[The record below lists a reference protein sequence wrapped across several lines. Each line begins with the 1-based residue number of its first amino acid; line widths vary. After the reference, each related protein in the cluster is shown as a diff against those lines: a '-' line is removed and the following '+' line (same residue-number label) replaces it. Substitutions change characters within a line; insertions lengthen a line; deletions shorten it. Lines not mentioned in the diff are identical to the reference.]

1 MGSVHQSSVGD
12 TISDMTLA
20 PLLTLV
26 TASLALVRGQS
37 FGPVDLEA
45 VDPLSLSWNQIHWL
59 VRDQIKEVE
68 ELKAEHDEIYN
79 EIAGCYG
86 LEKCLGEFD
95 LVDIQPGT
103 KLWNLGLRKVDLS
116 TSELSRQRD
125 ELEEMRIE
133 LSHKMKQRQMALIRQ
148 EELRIQELQ
157 RQKEE
162 IRRHSRNRS
171 WRRQERPLQHHPLRH
186 PLNLPPLHHLHQDGQ
201 KPLHLTPEAASA
213 ARPKANLSLV
223 RLEDTPQTSSQIS
236 LQFTDPSL
244 RSLTEGTNTPT
255 QPTLSQ
261 ATAGPEAEVTTAES
275 PGALLICICRL
286 EILNKVLKY

>member
-1 MGSVHQSSVGD
+1 MGSDSVMVWLLV
-12 TISDMTLA
+12 TLFTSLTTLA
-20 PLLTLV
+20 S
-26 TASLALVRGQS
+26 AQKGY
-37 FGPVDLEA
+37 GPVDLDA

-125 ELEEMRIE
+125 ELEEMRI
-133 LSHKMKQRQMALIRQ
+133 
-148 EELRIQELQ
+148 QELQ

-162 IRRHSRNRS
+162 IRR
-171 WRRQERPLQHHPLRH
+171 QEALEK
-186 PLNLPPLHHLHQDGQ
+186 Q
-201 KPLHLTPEAASA
+201 KLEAARA
-213 ARPKANLSLV
+213 ALAASSSSSSSKSSSSSSSSGWS
-223 RLEDTPQTSSQIS
+223 ETSSS
-236 LQFTDPSL
+236 YS
-244 RSLTEGTNTPT
+244 RSSVSSSAQG
-255 QPTLSQ
+255 QPFFGQTGGYSSNFFSNQ
-261 ATAGPEAEVTTAES
+261 STIYGPKPEVFDRGYKYTYTANSRSSSSRSRGYN
-275 PGALLICICRL
+275 G
-286 EILNKVLKY
+286 

>member
-1 MGSVHQSSVGD
+1 MGSCVGD

-20 PLLTLV
+20 TLTLALAV
-26 TASLALVRGQS
+26 SLPAVRGQS

-95 LVDIQPGT
+95 LVDIQPGS
-103 KLWNLGLRKVDLS
+103 KLWNLGLRRVDLS
-116 TSELSRQRD
+116 SSELSRQRD
-125 ELEEMRIE
+125 ELEQMRAG
-133 LSHKMKQRQMALIRQ
+133 LSQQMNQRQLALIRQ

-162 IRRHSRNRS
+162 IRR
-171 WRRQERPLQHHPLRH
+171 QEALEK
-186 PLNLPPLHHLHQDGQ
+186 Q
-201 KPLHLTPEAASA
+201 KLEAARA
-213 ARPKANLSLV
+213 ALEASLSSSSSFSKSSSSSSSSGWSESSSSYS
-223 RLEDTPQTSSQIS
+223 RTSSSSAQGQPFFGQTGGSSINFFS
-236 LQFTDPSL
+236 NQSTIYGPKPEVLERGHKHTYSANSQSSNS
-244 RSLTEGTNTPT
+244 RSRGRGYN
-255 QPTLSQ
+255 
-261 ATAGPEAEVTTAES
+261 G
-275 PGALLICICRL
+275 
-286 EILNKVLKY
+286 

>member
-1 MGSVHQSSVGD
+1 MGSCVGD

-20 PLLTLV
+20 TLTLA
-26 TASLALVRGQS
+26 ASLALVVRGQS

-116 TSELSRQRD
+116 TSELSRQRN
-125 ELEEMRIE
+125 EIEEMQIE
-133 LSHKMKQRQMALIRQ
+133 LSQKMKQRQMALIRQ
-148 EELRIQELQ
+148 EEI
-157 RQKEE
+157 
-162 IRRHSRNRS
+162 
-171 WRRQERPLQHHPLRH
+171 RRQEALET
-186 PLNLPPLHHLHQDGQ
+186 Q
-201 KPLHLTPEAASA
+201 KLEAARA
-213 ARPKANLSLV
+213 ALAASSSSSSSKSSSSSSSSSGWS
-223 RLEDTPQTSSQIS
+223 ETSSS
-236 LQFTDPSL
+236 YS
-244 RSLTEGTNTPT
+244 RSSSSSSAQG
-255 QPTLSQ
+255 QPFFGKTGGSSSNFFSNQSTIYGPKPEVFDRGYKYTYTANSQ
-261 ATAGPEAEVTTAES
+261 SSNSRSRGR
-275 PGALLICICRL
+275 GY
-286 EILNKVLKY
+286 NG

>member
-1 MGSVHQSSVGD
+1 MGSDSVMVWLLV
-12 TISDMTLA
+12 TLFTSLTTLA
-20 PLLTLV
+20 S
-26 TASLALVRGQS
+26 AQKGY
-37 FGPVDLEA
+37 GPVDLDA

-125 ELEEMRIE
+125 ELEEMRI
-133 LSHKMKQRQMALIRQ
+133 
-148 EELRIQELQ
+148 QELQ

-162 IRRHSRNRS
+162 IRR
-171 WRRQERPLQHHPLRH
+171 QEALEK
-186 PLNLPPLHHLHQDGQ
+186 Q
-201 KPLHLTPEAASA
+201 KLEAARA
-213 ARPKANLSLV
+213 ALAASSSSGWS
-223 RLEDTPQTSSQIS
+223 ETSSS
-236 LQFTDPSL
+236 YS
-244 RSLTEGTNTPT
+244 RSSVSSSAQG
-255 QPTLSQ
+255 QPFFGQTGGYSSNFFSNQSTIYGPKPEVFDRGYKYTYTANSQ
-261 ATAGPEAEVTTAES
+261 SSNSRSRGR
-275 PGALLICICRL
+275 GY
-286 EILNKVLKY
+286 NG

>member
-1 MGSVHQSSVGD
+1 MG
-12 TISDMTLA
+12 ISDMTLA
-20 PLLTLV
+20 TQLTLV
-26 TASLALVRGQS
+26 TASLA
-37 FGPVDLEA
+37 
-45 VDPLSLSWNQIHWL
+45 L

-148 EELRIQELQ
+148 VELRIQELQ

-162 IRRHSRNRS
+162 IRR
-171 WRRQERPLQHHPLRH
+171 QEALEK
-186 PLNLPPLHHLHQDGQ
+186 Q
-201 KPLHLTPEAASA
+201 KLEAARA
-213 ARPKANLSLV
+213 ALAASSSSSSSSSSGWS
-223 RLEDTPQTSSQIS
+223 ETSSS
-236 LQFTDPSL
+236 YS
-244 RSLTEGTNTPT
+244 RSSVSSSAQG
-255 QPTLSQ
+255 QPFFGQTGGYSSNFFSNQSTIYGPKPEVFDRGYKYTYTANSQ
-261 ATAGPEAEVTTAES
+261 SSNSRSRGR
-275 PGALLICICRL
+275 GY
-286 EILNKVLKY
+286 NG

>member
-59 VRDQIKEVE
+59 VRDQNKEVE

-162 IRRHSRNRS
+162 IRR
-171 WRRQERPLQHHPLRH
+171 QEALEK
-186 PLNLPPLHHLHQDGQ
+186 Q
-201 KPLHLTPEAASA
+201 KLEAARA
-213 ARPKANLSLV
+213 ALAASSSSGWS
-223 RLEDTPQTSSQIS
+223 ETSSSYSRSSIS
-236 LQFTDPSL
+236 SSAQGQPFFGQTGGYSL
-244 RSLTEGTNTPT
+244 NFFSNQSTIYGPKPEVFDRGYKYTYTANSQSSNSRSRGRGYN
-255 QPTLSQ
+255 
-261 ATAGPEAEVTTAES
+261 G
-275 PGALLICICRL
+275 
-286 EILNKVLKY
+286 

>member
-1 MGSVHQSSVGD
+1 MG
-12 TISDMTLA
+12 ISDMTLA
-20 PLLTLV
+20 TQLTLV
-26 TASLALVRGQS
+26 TASLA
-37 FGPVDLEA
+37 
-45 VDPLSLSWNQIHWL
+45 L

-133 LSHKMKQRQMALIRQ
+133 LSHKMKQRQMALIRE

-162 IRRHSRNRS
+162 IRR
-171 WRRQERPLQHHPLRH
+171 QEVLEK
-186 PLNLPPLHHLHQDGQ
+186 Q
-201 KPLHLTPEAASA
+201 KLEAARAALAASSSSSSSSSSRSSSSSSSSSSSGWSESSSSYSRSSSSSA
-213 ARPKANLSLV
+213 QGQPFFGQTGGSSTNFFSNQSTIYGPKPEVFDRGYKYTYSANS
-223 RLEDTPQTSSQIS
+223 RSSS
-236 LQFTDPSL
+236 S
-244 RSLTEGTNTPT
+244 RSRGYN
-255 QPTLSQ
+255 
-261 ATAGPEAEVTTAES
+261 G
-275 PGALLICICRL
+275 
-286 EILNKVLKY
+286 